1 MHVFGFFYVEVE
13 IGRAYPISRG
23 NNLSFFISFYRKM
36 KLHTN
41 RQKAIL
47 LFVLKAHAPPPTR
60 CYNKQQTIL
69 MLFIKLLYFL

>member
-1 MHVFGFFYVEVE
+1 MHVLFFYVEVE

-23 NNLSFFISFYRKM
+23 KNVSFFISFYRKM

-47 LFVLKAHAPPPTR
+47 LFVLKAHAPPPPKQDAITN
-60 CYNKQQTIL
+60 NKP
-69 MLFIKLLYFL
+69 Y

>member
-1 MHVFGFFYVEVE
+1 MHVEVE

-23 NNLSFFISFYRKM
+23 KNVSFFISFYRKM

-47 LFVLKAHAPPPTR
+47 SSRLMPPPKQDAITN
-60 CYNKQQTIL
+60 NKP
-69 MLFIKLLYFL
+69 Y